1 MNTYHWQLFSGPQ
14 CIILEAKTGHS
25 THLVRTDDSK
35 RLGWRWWR
43 KDFKRL
49 YRTHCKSSR
58 ASMGLDS
65 YLAATLSIPLWSH
78 HGFPPG
84 LLLHSLLARLFRL
97 VDSTV
102 DSAYLRLS
110 INMLPPLIQYH
121 PTDSLS
127 PTLRPTSC
135 GWKGKS
141 IQSCGETNAKWY
153 FSFFLVCNGHDS
165 TIEAI
170 VRKLS
175 LHHLLIVPYESSHF

>member
-1 MNTYHWQLFSGPQ
+1 MKSIEPFVQENMNTYHWQLFSGPQ

-43 KDFKRL
+43 EDFKRL

-97 VDSTV
+97 VDSTI
-102 DSAYLRLS
+102 DSAYLWV
-110 INMLPPLIQYH
+110 PPNWLTQSH
-121 PTDSLS
+121 PPSNQLWVERQVHPVLWRDK
-127 PTLRPTSC
+127 R
-135 GWKGKS
+135 KMV
-141 IQSCGETNAKWY
+141 
-153 FSFFLVCNGHDS
+153 FFFLSCV
-165 TIEAI
+165 
-170 VRKLS
+170 
-175 LHHLLIVPYESSHF
+175 